1 MKKNLLTIGGFLFLI
16 VGLFSFISPT
26 QEEAPKYKKVKAIT
40 IKLKAFNALK
50 AAKVLP
56 GCVDIT
62 KDRKLTATKGYKLMV
77 DATKKRFAVI
87 PETQEQ
93 PSGSV
98 LNKAKGIEGKKI
110 EGLGTLWCHCG
121 GGNGDDCK
129 FKDSPGKWGFSNLTC
144 EGECSCGMELTD
156 GGPPTGEIIDD
167 IYP

>member
-1 MKKNLLTIGGFLFLI
+1 MKKNLLAIGGFLLLI
-16 VGLFSFISPT
+16 VGLFSFVNPAK
-26 QEEAPKYKKVKAIT
+26 EEAPKYKKVKAIT
-40 IKLKAFNALK
+40 IKLKAFKALK

-62 KDRKLTATKGYKLMV
+62 KDRKLTPTPGYKLMV

-87 PETQEQ
+87 PETQDQ
-93 PSGSV
+93 PSIFS
-98 LNKAKGIEGKKI
+98 KAKGIEGKEI

-121 GGNGDDCK
+121 GGNGDDCQ
-129 FKDSPGKWGFSNLTC
+129 FKDGPGKWGFSKLTC

-156 GGPPTGEIIDD
+156 GGPPTGDIIDD